1 MELSDSPILVSIAL
15 TTYNGEKYLPVLLDS
30 LLAQTY
36 PHLEIIAVDDR
47 STDRTFEILQQYSLL
62 HPHIKVYVNESNLG
76 FIKNFEKAISLCNG
90 EYIAMC
96 DQDDYWLPE
105 NIERKVEEI
114 GEYPMIYCDSFIA
127 NENLEKT
134 GKKISDALV
143 CKTYT
148 NCLNYAVFS
157 NVYGHAWMFRRSLYL
172 SAPIFPLFITHDWW
186 LAYNGILKGGVKFL
200 PEALALY
207 RQHDK
212 NQFGVLGGG
221 GIDKKTKRQ
230 KKKNNKKKIN
240 KQKVVEDARE
250 RLNLFYDICPD
261 DLQKE
266 KKVLYN
272 LKKSYSSFSL
282 SNNFLRMITFF
293 KNYKLLL
300 AVRKRNAFRKYL
312 FCLKMFVK
320 LK

>member
-1 MELSDSPILVSIAL
+1 MPLSDSSVLVSIAL
-15 TTYNGEKYLPVLLDS
+15 PTYNGEKYLQVLLDS

-36 PHLEIIAVDDR
+36 SYLEIIAVDDR
-47 STDRTFEILQQYSLL
+47 STDKTVELLRQYSLL

-76 FIKNFEKAISLCNG
+76 FIKNFEKAVSLCNG

-105 NIERKVEEI
+105 NIIRKVEGIE
-114 GEYPMIYCDSFIA
+114 EYPAVYCDSFIVH
-127 NENLEKT
+127 ENLDKT
-134 GKKISDALV
+134 GKKISDVFV

-148 NCLNYAVFS
+148 NCLNYTVFS

-172 SAPIFPLFITHDWW
+172 SAPIFPLYITHDWW

-200 PEALALY
+200 PQPLALY
-207 RQHDK
+207 RQHDN
-212 NQFGVLGGG
+212 NQFGILGGIAG
-221 GIDKKTKRQ
+221 KTKKQKNRQ
-230 KKKNNKKKIN
+230 QDKN
-240 KQKVVEDARE
+240 KQRKKETEDARK
-250 RLNLFYDICPD
+250 RLELFYDICPST
-261 DLQKE
+261 LQKE
-266 KKVLYN
+266 KRVLHN
-272 LKKSYSSFSL
+272 LKKSYSSFSV

-293 KNYKLLL
+293 RNYKSLL
-300 AVRKRNAFRKYL
+300 AVRKRNTFRKYL

>member
-1 MELSDSPILVSIAL
+1 MLVSIAL
-15 TTYNGEKYLPVLLDS
+15 ATYNGEKYLQVLLDS

-36 PHLEIIAVDDR
+36 PYLEIIAVDDR
-47 STDRTFEILQQYSLL
+47 STDKTVELLQQYSLL

-76 FIKNFEKAISLCNG
+76 FVKNFEKAVSLCNG

-105 NIERKVEEI
+105 NIMRKVEEI
-114 GEYPMIYCDSFIA
+114 GEYPAVYCDSFIA
-127 NENLEKT
+127 HENLEKT
-134 GKKISDALV
+134 GKKISDVFV

-148 NCLNYAVFS
+148 NCLNYTIFS
-157 NVYGHAWMFRRSLYL
+157 NIYGHTWMFRRSLYL
-172 SAPIFPLFITHDWW
+172 SAPIFPLYITHDWW

-200 PEALALY
+200 PEPLAIY
-207 RQHDK
+207 RQHDN
-212 NQFGVLGGG
+212 NQFGILGGIAG
-221 GIDKKTKRQ
+221 KIKNPKNRQQDKNKQRKKKT
-230 KKKNNKKKIN
+230 
-240 KQKVVEDARE
+240 EDARK
-250 RLNLFYDICPD
+250 RLEIFYDICPGT
-261 DLQKE
+261 LQKE

-272 LKKSYSSFSL
+272 LKKSYSSFSM

-293 KNYKLLL
+293 RNYKLLL
-300 AVRKRNAFRKYL
+300 AVRKRNKFRKYL

>member
-1 MELSDSPILVSIAL
+1 MGLSDSPVLVSIAL
-15 TTYNGEKYLPVLLDS
+15 ATYNGGKYLPVLLDS

-47 STDRTFEILQQYSLL
+47 STDNTRAILQQYSSL

-76 FIKNFEKAISLCNG
+76 FVKNFEKAISLCNG

-96 DQDDYWLPE
+96 DQDDYWLPQ
-105 NIERKVEEI
+105 NIQRKVEAI
-114 GEYPMIYCDSFIA
+114 GEYPMVYCDSFIA
-127 NENLEKT
+127 DGNLEKT

-143 CKTYT
+143 CKTFT

-172 SAPIFPLFITHDWW
+172 SAPIFPLCMTHDWW
-186 LAYNGILKGGVKFL
+186 LAYHGILNGGVKYL
-200 PEALALY
+200 PEPLALY
-207 RQHDK
+207 RQHTE
-212 NQFGVLGGG
+212 NQYGVIGGG
-221 GIDKKTKRQ
+221 GIDKKTKKQR
-230 KKKNNKKKIN
+230 KKNKKKVN
-240 KQKVVEDARE
+240 KQKEVEDARK
-250 RLNLFYDICPD
+250 RITLFYDICPN

-266 KKVLYN
+266 KRVLYD
-272 LKKSYSSFSL
+272 LKRSYSSFSL

-293 KNYKLLL
+293 RNYKLLL
-300 AVRKRNAFRKYL
+300 AVRKRNTFRKYL

>member
-1 MELSDSPILVSIAL
+1 MALPDSPILVSIAL
-15 TTYNGEKYLPVLLDS
+15 ATYNGEKYLKVLLDS

-47 STDRTFEILQQYSLL
+47 SIDKTVELLQQYSLL

-105 NIERKVEEI
+105 NITCKVKGIEK
-114 GEYPMIYCDSFIA
+114 YPMVYCDSFIA
-127 NENLEKT
+127 HENLEKT
-134 GKKISDALV
+134 GKKISDVLI

-148 NCLNYAVFS
+148 NCLNYTIFS
-157 NVYGHAWMFRRSLYL
+157 NIYGHAWMFRRSLYL
-172 SAPIFPLFITHDWW
+172 SAPIFPLCITHDWW
-186 LAYNGILKGGVKFL
+186 LAYNGLLKGGVKFL
-200 PEALALY
+200 PEPLAIY
-207 RQHDK
+207 RQHDN
-212 NQFGVLGGG
+212 NQFGILGGIAG
-221 GIDKKTKRQ
+221 K
-230 KKKNNKKKIN
+230 NKKQKARKDKN
-240 KQKVVEDARE
+240 KQRKKEVEDARK
-250 RLNLFYDICPD
+250 RLELFYNICPD
-261 DLQKE
+261 TLQKE
-266 KKVLYN
+266 KRVLYD

-282 SNNFLRMITFF
+282 PNNFLRMITFF
-293 KNYKLLL
+293 RNYKLLL
-300 AVRKRNAFRKYL
+300 AVRKRNTFRKYL